1 MWGRWGGGEI
11 RIIVEVIGAMR
22 AMARKGNFKKQLKEL
37 ADETFFVDDLCE
49 LPVNTNQT
57 EINYVDVCVNYNEAL
72 DLLIQEL
79 FLIELDELAA

>member
-37 ADETFFVDDLCE
+37 ADETFFV
-49 LPVNTNQT
+49 NAQT
-57 EINYVDVCVNYNEAL
+57 THI
-72 DLLIQEL
+72 
-79 FLIELDELAA
+79 